1 MAEQFVEVYSA
12 AEIAER
18 IQSLAAEISGAYEGR
33 ELSVLGVL
41 EDGFVFLAD
50 LLRAIKTPV
59 RTAFLRYR
67 HHTLAGVQD
76 LSFSTQMD
84 LTGRDVLLVEG
95 VVETGVT
102 QEYLIKQLEARGAAT
117 VKLCVLLDKPE
128 RRRVSLKPDWRAF
141 EAVGDGYLFGY
152 GLGFQERWR
161 ELPFL
166 ATWPAAKASD
176 APEREE

>member
-1 MAEQFVEVYSA
+1 MADQIVEVYSA
-12 AEIAER
+12 AQIAER
-18 IQSLAAEISGAYEGR
+18 IEALAAEISEAYEGR
-33 ELSVLGVL
+33 EVAVLGVL

-59 RTAFLRYR
+59 RTAFLRYQ

-84 LTGRDVLLVEG
+84 LTGRDVLLVES
-95 VVETGVT
+95 VLETGVT

-128 RRRVSLKPDWRAF
+128 RRRVSLIPDWRAF
-141 EAVGDGYLFGY
+141 ETSGEGYLFGY
-152 GLGFQERWR
+152 GLGFHERWR

-166 ATWPAAKASD
+166 ATLPAVK
-176 APEREE
+176 EENKSEA